1 MTKKE
6 LTKVVGGSFIV
17 HPIDKETIVT
27 PEDITDEQKMIVDM
41 ANNFVMNE
49 LIPNEEQ
56 LEKLDYELT
65 IKLLRQAGELG
76 LLGVDVPQQFGGLEL
91 DKVTSTY
98 ISEILGKTSSFLYS
112 IGTQTGI
119 GSLPI
124 VYFGTQ
130 EQKRKYLPDVV
141 TGERIFAYCLTEP
154 SAGSDALGA
163 KTTATLSDD
172 GTHYILNGSKVF
184 ITNGGIADVFIVY
197 AKVDG
202 KYFTAFIVEKGM
214 PGFAV
219 GPEEKKMGLKASST
233 CPLFFDNVRVPVEN
247 LLGEVGKGHII
258 AFNILNLGRHK
269 LPTNSLGTAKEALEL
284 STVYAKS
291 RNQFGTSI
299 ANFPL
304 TAKKIAEM
312 NIMIFALE
320 TMVYR
325 IAGMFDQALYDIDHS
340 NEDTGAKSA
349 SAIAEYAIECS
360 INKVFG
366 TEVLDFIVDEGV
378 QIHGGYGFTGEY
390 KIERM
395 YRDSRITR
403 IFEGTNEIN
412 RLLIPGTL
420 IKKAL
425 KGQLPLL
432 QQMEA
437 IKEELLSFEARQSF
451 NDVLEKESYLVVI
464 AKKIFTMVGA
474 LAIDKY
480 GANLEKEQEV
490 MANLAD
496 LLIQI
501 YAMEGVLL
509 RTKKI
514 LGSKGLDKAKHAIQ
528 MTQVFV
534 HEAFDKA
541 EAVAK
546 EALATIETGE
556 ELQQQV
562 RTLNSLTERT
572 PINVTVLKREIAEYV
587 FEAEKYIVS

>member
-1 MTKKE
+1 MTEKE
-6 LTKVVGGSFIV
+6 LTKVIGGSFILET
-17 HPIDKETIVT
+17 IDTESIVT
-27 PEDITDEQKMIVDM
+27 PEDITEEQKMIVDM
-41 ANNFVMNE
+41 TRDFVINE

-65 IKLLRQAGELG
+65 IKLLKKAGELG

-130 EQKRKYLPDVV
+130 EQKQKYLPDVV

-163 KTTATLSDD
+163 KTTATLSKD
-172 GTHYILNGSKVF
+172 GAHYILNGSKVF

-202 KYFTAFIVEKGM
+202 KYFSAFIVEKGM
-214 PGFAV
+214 SGFTV
-219 GPEEKKMGLKASST
+219 GQEEKKMGLKASST
-233 CPLFFDNVRVPVEN
+233 CPLFFDNVQVPVEN

-269 LPTNSLGTAKEALEL
+269 LPTNSLGTAKEALAL
-284 STVYAKS
+284 STAYAKS

-312 NIMIFALE
+312 NMMIFALE

-325 IAGMFDQALYDIDHS
+325 IAGMLDQALYDLDHS
-340 NEDTGAKSA
+340 NEDTGVKSA

-425 KGQLPLL
+425 KGQLPLI
-432 QQMEA
+432 QKMEV
-437 IKEELLSFEARQSF
+437 IKGELLLFAAKQSF
-451 NDVLEKESYLVVI
+451 TEVLEKESYLTAI
-464 AKKIFTMVGA
+464 AKKVFYMVGG
-474 LAIDKY
+474 LAIDKF
-480 GANLEKEQEV
+480 GTELEKEQEV

-501 YAMEGVLL
+501 YAMDGVLL

-514 LGSKGLDKAKHAIQ
+514 MGSEGADKSKHAIQ

-541 EAVAK
+541 EALAK

-556 ELQQQV
+556 VLQQQINI
-562 RTLNSLTERT
+562 LHSLTDRT
-572 PINVTVLKREIAEYV
+572 PINVTVLKREIAERV
-587 FEAEKYIVS
+587 FQAEKYIVN